1 MTPAASISAVA
12 SLRIP
17 PGAGLAIWAGEYSPI
32 EEVFALTLAV
42 GLLVVAAVAL
52 SPTYVARVRLPHRST
67 AIGASFV
74 AAALLL
80 AIPTTLWHVALLPS
94 RNEVF
99 LVSFVL
105 FLLGAVLIVGTGP
118 EDDPGADDDDDDEPP
133 WWPSFELDFWSYTHS
148 RRPLVPSGR
157 R

>member
-1 MTPAASISAVA
+1 
-12 SLRIP
+12 
-17 PGAGLAIWAGEYSPI
+17 LAIWPGEYSPI
-32 EEVFALTLAV
+32 GKVFAFTLAV

-52 SPTYVARVRLPHRST
+52 SPAYVTRVQVPERSE
-67 AIGASFV
+67 AIGAAFV

-80 AIPTTLWHVALLPS
+80 ALPAALWQVAVLPS

-105 FLLGAVLIVGTGP
+105 LLLGTLLIVGNDP
-118 EDDPGADDDDDDEPP
+118 EDDPGADDGDPP
-133 WWPSFELDFWSYTHS
+133 WWPSFENDFWSYARS

>member
-12 SLRIP
+12 GLRIP
-17 PGAGLAIWAGEYSPI
+17 PRAGLAIWPGEYSPI

-52 SPTYVARVRLPHRST
+52 SPAYVARVRLPHRST
-67 AIGASFV
+67 TIGAAFV

-80 AIPTTLWHVALLPS
+80 AVPTTLWQVALLPS

-99 LVSFVL
+99 LISFVL
-105 FLLGAVLIVGTGP
+105 LLLGAVLIVGTAP
-118 EDDPGADDDDDDEPP
+118 EDDPGADDDEPP